1 MKQLVI
7 TLPMF
12 EFVAGTR
19 VALGVGIGLLAAG
32 RLGVAQRRAA
42 GRLLVV
48 AGAAATVPA
57 LFAVVRGLARARRPL
72 PPEVARDP
80 SLVGITRLPRKGDD
94 DVI

>member
-12 EFVAGTR
+12 GFIAGTR
-19 VALGVGIGLLAAG
+19 VALGLGIGLLVAG
-32 RLGVAQRRAA
+32 RFAVDRRRAA
-42 GRLLVV
+42 GALLVV

-57 LFAVVRGLARARRPL
+57 LFAVVRGRARARQPL
-72 PPEVARDP
+72 PRDVARDP
-80 SLVGITRLPRKGDD
+80 SLIGITRLPRKGDD